1 MAVSNSIGSIIAKYV
16 IGDKPAIF
24 YCEEDRRYHIITY
37 ADEIAYKKIMD
48 ESAICGLKIFRDT
61 IDKIIIDLHNYD
73 DFILQHSMRI
83 YNDTGILPGERVR
96 LFFKDAEL
104 DLIKIRPRYY
114 ICIDGA
120 LKGEFLAMDSDSLDF
135 NYKGKYYIVE
145 SMAFLAPCDAYTII
159 DYKYLKNY
167 RSEVA
172 DDISDLY
179 NEVNVAVLS
188 GTIVAEFDNLLT
200 MCAGAGVSLWTLM
213 GMIEHAKITI
223 ERR

>member
-1 MAVSNSIGSIIAKYV
+1 
-16 IGDKPAIF
+16 
-24 YCEEDRRYHIITY
+24 
-37 ADEIAYKKIMD
+37 
-48 ESAICGLKIFRDT
+48 
-61 IDKIIIDLHNYD
+61 
-73 DFILQHSMRI
+73 
-83 YNDTGILPGERVR
+83 
-96 LFFKDAEL
+96 
-104 DLIKIRPRYY
+104 
-114 ICIDGA
+114 
-120 LKGEFLAMDSDSLDF
+120 MDSDSLDF

-188 GTIVAEFDNLLT
+188 GTIVAEFDNLLA